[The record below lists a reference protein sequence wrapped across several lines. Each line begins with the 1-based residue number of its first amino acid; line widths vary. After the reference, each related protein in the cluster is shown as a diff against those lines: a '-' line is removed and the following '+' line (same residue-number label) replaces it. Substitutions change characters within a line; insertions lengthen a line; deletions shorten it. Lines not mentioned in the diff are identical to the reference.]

1 MHELGI
7 AQNIIEI
14 VQDQTKNYS
23 NRKIKNVFVK
33 VGKLTNVLNDSL
45 VFGYD
50 ALIMGTNLEGSKLSI
65 ETVPAKIRC
74 ESCGSESVID
84 GLIFCCDQCKS
95 TSVKLVTGMELTV
108 FEIEIEDLSEVT

>member
-14 VQDQTKNYS
+14 VQDQTKNFS
-23 NRKIKNVFVK
+23 NRKIKYVFVK

-45 VFGYD
+45 LFGYD

-74 ESCGSESVID
+74 ESCGSESMID
-84 GLIFCCDQCKS
+84 GLAFYCERCQS
-95 TSVKLVTGMELTV
+95 TSVKLISGMELTV
-108 FEIEIEDLSEVT
+108 SEIEIED

>member
-7 AQNIIEI
+7 VQNIIEI
-14 VQDQTKNYS
+14 VQDQTKNFS

-84 GLIFCCDQCKS
+84 GLTFCCDQCKS
-95 TSVKLVTGMELTV
+95 TSVKLVNGMELTV
-108 FEIEIEDLSEVT
+108 FEIEIEELSEVK

>member
-14 VQDQTKNYS
+14 VQDQTKNFS

-45 VFGYD
+45 LFGYD
-50 ALIMGTNLEGSKLSI
+50 ALIIGTNLEGSKLSI
-65 ETVPAKIRC
+65 ETVSAKIRC
-74 ESCGSESVID
+74 ESCGSESMID
-84 GLIFCCDQCKS
+84 GLAFYCERCQS
-95 TSVKLVTGMELTV
+95 TSVKLISGMELTV
-108 FEIEIEDLSEVT
+108 SEIEIED